1 MENLVT
7 LEIVQYLDG
16 LQVTNVK
23 LTASPKKAVT
33 DRTACNIAANRLS
46 KLIDIIQISK
56 RNGARIGYK
65 MNALT
70 YCRVFNNGEL
80 VLDTYSESQ
89 RAANDGLLGSFT
101 FRGVTGS
108 ENKRANVLGAFDV
121 AQQLNSVEC

>member
-33 DRTACNIAANRLS
+33 NRTACNIAANRLS
-46 KLIDIIQISK
+46 KLINIIRLSK

-65 MNALT
+65 MNAVT
-70 YCRVFNNGEL
+70 YCRVWNDGEL
-80 VLDTYSESQ
+80 VIDTRSASDTFEEF
-89 RAANDGLLGSFT
+89 GLPASFT
-101 FRGVTGS
+101 FRGVTS
-108 ENKRANVLGAFDV
+108 CEKKRANVVGAFDV
-121 AQQLNSVEC
+121 MAELTAE